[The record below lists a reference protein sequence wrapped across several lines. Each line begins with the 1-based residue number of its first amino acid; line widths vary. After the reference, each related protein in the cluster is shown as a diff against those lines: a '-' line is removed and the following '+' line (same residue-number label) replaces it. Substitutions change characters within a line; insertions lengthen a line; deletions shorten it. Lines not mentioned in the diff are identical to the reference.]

1 MAYDGGVQGRGLG
14 SASVSLGGTVGAR
27 VPRERSIEPSAI
39 GRVHAWQPTASPSP
53 RTAHQWQLPLFLAAH
68 YNPEQVAQEDRD
80 ADIVR
85 DADVLCKLHALQA
98 GAGALQA
105 ERDALRSQIEA
116 CDRDRIARANES
128 REILMAVSG
137 RAEEMLGAL
146 SSLDNRERDR
156 AALASVLSE
165 NGLRD
170 KSQRLQ
176 AAIKMV
182 HRERDILEERLAL
195 ADRHAAEIE
204 AETRRCKARLTT
216 TKKEKANLVAD
227 NTVLE
232 RRVKNAG
239 LALADERQRH
249 ARLLEDFRLL
259 TSAVEETH
267 RVEEHERRKV
277 DGVRVRLQLEHS
289 RQEEKEKAGDDVDSA
304 GRAGGGGGVKATGG
318 GRGSD
323 GSRSLFLN
331 SQLLVEDTLHVD
343 VGCADLY

>member
-1 MAYDGGVQGRGLG
+1 
-14 SASVSLGGTVGAR
+14 
-27 VPRERSIEPSAI
+27 
-39 GRVHAWQPTASPSP
+39 
-53 RTAHQWQLPLFLAAH
+53 
-68 YNPEQVAQEDRD
+68 
-80 ADIVR
+80 
-85 DADVLCKLHALQA
+85 
-98 GAGALQA
+98 
-105 ERDALRSQIEA
+105 
-116 CDRDRIARANES
+116 
-128 REILMAVSG
+128 
-137 RAEEMLGAL
+137 MLGAL

-331 SQLLVEDTLHVD
+331 SHLLVEDTLHVD